1 MPATLDGSGSLLVR
15 DTAED
20 LPHASIHVTI
30 GSGTTVPTTGIK
42 GYLEV
47 PFNARVT
54 RWTLM
59 ADASG
64 SAQIDIWKDT
74 WANFPP
80 TDADSIVGAGTE
92 PYLSGEQAR
101 RDTAPDWDQLTLN
114 EGDILVFNL
123 DSVVTCKQ
131 LDLDI
136 KVERT

>member
-15 DTAED
+15 DISED
-20 LPHASIHVTI
+20 VPNASIHVTI
-30 GSGTTVPTTGIK
+30 GSGQAVPTTGIK

-47 PFNARVT
+47 PFNARVI

-59 ADASG
+59 ADVSG

-74 WANFPP
+74 YANFPP
-80 TDADSIVGAGTE
+80 TNADSIVGAGTE
-92 PYLSGEQAR
+92 PYLSAEQNR
-101 RDTAPDWDQLTLN
+101 QDTAPDWDQLTLN

-123 DSVVTCKQ
+123 DSVTTCKQ

-136 KVERT
+136 KVERI